1 MRAGTRHVG
10 TGRKDRDENSRGTGP
25 VDRSSH
31 DGMTHWQSST
41 TGYSSETKAVGNG
54 PPRVLRVHSIPE
66 KIDTAAKKLLA
77 KTKMVTL
84 FHLKYRL
91 AKKNG

>member
-1 MRAGTRHVG
+1 MCIRAGTRHVG

-31 DGMTHWQSST
+31 DGMTNWQSSA

-77 KTKMVTL
+77 KTKAL
-84 FHLKYRL
+84 FGFCL
-91 AKKNG
+91 AWLQL